1 MVEKNTRICDVCDEH
16 VAKCKCQICSKDICE
31 DCKNAISVNFLD
43 DGILLFNIDTCEKC
57 QKQFSRVCLSEE
69 TIFADV
75 MKDKP
80 ELMNEIVEL
89 VKNILMLK
97 KISDEDIKK
106 EEEIPSMFPSRP
118 YPNINP
124 YNPYPYKPLR
134 PKPNPFKIP
143 PYKTP
148 PYKFYSKQLG
158 EIEGEEKIKS
168 KKTWWKK

>member
-16 VAKCKCQICSKDICE
+16 VAKCRCRICDRDICT
-31 DCKNAISVNFLD
+31 DCKDAISLNFLE
-43 DGILLFNIDTCEKC
+43 DGALLFDIDTCERCK
-57 QKQFSRVCLSEE
+57 KQFSRVCLSEE
-69 TIFADV
+69 NIFSDV

-80 ELMNEIVEL
+80 ELINEIIEL

-106 EEEIPSMFPSRP
+106 EEEETIPSLLGPRRP

-124 YNPYPYKPLR
+124 YNPYKPLKPGIFPYKVP
-134 PKPNPFKIP
+134 KIP
-143 PYKTP
+143 K
-148 PYKFYSKQLG
+148 KFYSKLT
-158 EIEGEEKIKS
+158 GEEDIKS